1 MKARVRGW
9 FLDNLPY
16 KVTAV
21 ILSCMLWYIVQG
33 EEILE
38 VNKRVAVT
46 VAVPDGY
53 TIKGPTLRYKDATLR
68 GPRVL
73 LGQYMEGKKPLDATI
88 KIPPGKPGQQRYRVD
103 RENITGFDP
112 RVRLTIHDPYIVV
125 TVDEV
130 AGKKVPVREV
140 IEGVP
145 AQGYMI
151 EKVVIEPDS
160 VNVRG
165 LKVDLARIN
174 QVATEKINISGLKQ
188 PKVFE
193 VNLLKTGLGEVQLAV
208 SSVTVKVAIGEQKIN
223 KKFTSI
229 PVEVVG
235 SDYLTNVRPQ
245 FASIVIQGTPG
256 VLSFVKKSDMRAFVD
271 VRDLTPGRYD
281 REIQVK
287 IPSETVMIETYPKS
301 TSVEIYNQKRLR

>member
-1 MKARVRGW
+1 MRDRLRKML
-9 FLDNLPY
+9 LDNLPY

-21 ILSCMLWYIVQG
+21 ILASMLWYIVQG

-38 VNKRVAVT
+38 VNKRIAVT

-73 LGQYMEGKKPLDATI
+73 LGQYMEGKKPLEATI
-88 KIPPGKPGQQRYRVD
+88 KIPPGKAGQLRYRVD
-103 RENITGFDP
+103 RENLTSFDP
-112 RVRLTIHDPYIVV
+112 RVRMTIHDPYIVV

-130 AGKKVPVREV
+130 SGKKVPVREV

-151 EKVVIEPDS
+151 EKIVIDPES
-160 VNVRG
+160 VKVTG
-165 LKVDLARIN
+165 LKADLAKVN
-174 QVATEKINISGLKQ
+174 QVATEQINISGLKQ

-193 VNLLKTGLGEVQLAV
+193 VRFG
-208 SSVTVKVAIGEQKIN
+208 
-223 KKFTSI
+223 SI

-245 FASIVIQGTPG
+245 FATIVIQGTPG
-256 VLSFVKKSDMRAFVD
+256 VLSFVKKADLRAFVD

-287 IPSETVMIETYPKS
+287 IPSETVMIETHPKS